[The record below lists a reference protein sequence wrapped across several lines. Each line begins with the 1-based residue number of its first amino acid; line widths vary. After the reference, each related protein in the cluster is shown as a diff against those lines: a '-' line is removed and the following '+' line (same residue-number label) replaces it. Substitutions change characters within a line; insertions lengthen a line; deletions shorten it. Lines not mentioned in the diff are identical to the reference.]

1 MSLLNYCNTKKTYL
15 QSGAIQVCM
24 SVCQAI
30 VHDLRLLCQDIL
42 CKFLYYFSCYLLYHL
57 AQILSI
63 LFCFFVIF
71 LSKQGCRYTLYNGRQ
86 VLSSFRRLCFLVET
100 RGLDSRRLVACS
112 VIAALTAVK
121 GCHSLP
127 LPSIP
132 LCKKQYRLTAAVFFG
147 GNEGARTHDLT
158 DVNRAL

>member
-1 MSLLNYCNTKKTYL
+1 M
-15 QSGAIQVCM
+15 
-24 SVCQAI
+24 
-30 VHDLRLLCQDIL
+30 
-42 CKFLYYFSCYLLYHL
+42 YHL

-71 LSKQGCRYTLYNGRQ
+71 LSKQGCRYILYNGGQ
-86 VLSSFRRLCFLVET
+86 AFSFFRRLCFLVET

-112 VIAALTAVK
+112 VIAALTCQRARHSLPLPSIPLCKKQYRLTAAVFF
-121 GCHSLP
+121 GGNEGARFSQARRLLGHRGSDAPPARHSLP